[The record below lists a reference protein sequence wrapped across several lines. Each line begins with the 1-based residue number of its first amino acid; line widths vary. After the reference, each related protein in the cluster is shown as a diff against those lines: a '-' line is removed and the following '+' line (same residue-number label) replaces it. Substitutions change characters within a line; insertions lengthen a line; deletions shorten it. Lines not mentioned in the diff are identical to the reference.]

1 MTPIVWAAI
10 LILGGMGLIVLETF
24 IPSHGVLALFAGLSI
39 IAGVVVAFKGG
50 QMVGT
55 VSLVCVAIL
64 VPILVGAML
73 KWWPNTPIGRAI
85 LIPDVVRDED
95 DPQNQYAHLVGR
107 HGVVRKQMM
116 PNGQVVV
123 DNRAYDAVSQGLL
136 IEKGVQVVIITA
148 DGNRILVRP
157 VADGETEAAPGSEDI
172 SMSDDIGIVVDDSSF
187 EDPFG

>member
-1 MTPIVWAAI
+1 MDGCCSG
-10 LILGGMGLIVLETF
+10 LCYLGGMGLIVLETF
-24 IPSHGVLALFAGLSI
+24 IPSHGILAGFAALSI

-50 QMVGT
+50 QMAGT

-64 VPILVGAML
+64 VPILVGLML

-107 HGVVRKQMM
+107 HGVVRNQMM

-123 DNRAYDAVSQGLL
+123 DDKAYDAVSQGML
-136 IEKGVQVVIITA
+136 IEKGDHVVIITA

-157 VADGETEAAPGSEDI
+157 VADGETEAVPESEDI
-172 SMSDDIGIVVDDSSF
+172 SMSDDIGIAVDDSSF

>member
-1 MTPIVWAAI
+1 MTAKGSGTLPSDDIRF
-10 LILGGMGLIVLETF
+10 VLTDTDQNVLSTASLFDGTGE
-24 IPSHGVLALFAGLSI
+24 GVI
-39 IAGVVVAFKGG
+39 
-50 QMVGT
+50 
-55 VSLVCVAIL
+55 SL
-64 VPILVGAML
+64 
-73 KWWPNTPIGRAI
+73 
-85 LIPDVVRDED
+85 
-95 DPQNQYAHLVGR
+95 
-107 HGVVRKQMM
+107 

>member
-10 LILGGMGLIVLETF
+10 LILGGIGIIVLEIF
-24 IPSHGVLALFAGLSI
+24 IPSGGILGLFAGLSI
-39 IAGVVVAFKGG
+39 ISGVVVAFKGSL
-50 QMVGT
+50 MAGT

-64 VPILVGAML
+64 VPVVVSVML
-73 KWWPNTPIGRAI
+73 KWWPNTAVGRMV
-85 LIPDVVRDED
+85 LIPDVERDED

-107 HGVVRKQMM
+107 HGMVRKQMM

-123 DNRAYDAVSQGLL
+123 DEKAYDAVSQGML
-136 IEKGVQVVIITA
+136 IEQGVHVVIITA

-157 VADGETEAAPGSEDI
+157 VAEGETEAVPESEDI
-172 SMSDDIGIVVDDSSF
+172 SLSDDIGIAVDDSSF